1 MKKKLL
7 IIGASFISLIC
18 VQVFSSGH
26 KHVVVVE
33 DNVNLTNSN
42 KALKSENKG
51 LKSSVATLEAKNS
64 ELVDEKGQMQEM
76 VSQVIGDLDS
86 TKSIVKKIKKELT
99 NEQATNARIS
109 NGDEFD
115 FQPIKLPTEDGN

>member
-33 DNVNLTNSN
+33 DNVNLTTAN

-64 ELVDEKGQMQEM
+64 ELIDEKAEMQEM

>member
-33 DNVNLTNSN
+33 DNANLTTAN

-51 LKSSVATLEAKNS
+51 LKSSVATLEAENS
-64 ELVDEKGQMQEM
+64 ELVDEKAEMQQM
-76 VSQVIGDLDS
+76 VSEVIGDLDS

-115 FQPIKLPTEDGN
+115 FQPIKLPTQDGN

>member
-33 DNVNLTNSN
+33 ENVSLTNEN
-42 KALKSENKG
+42 KALSQENSG
-51 LKSSVATLEAKNS
+51 LKSSVNALQKENTKLT
-64 ELVDEKGQMQEM
+64 DEKTEMQQM
-76 VSQVIGDLDS
+76 VSEVIGDLDS